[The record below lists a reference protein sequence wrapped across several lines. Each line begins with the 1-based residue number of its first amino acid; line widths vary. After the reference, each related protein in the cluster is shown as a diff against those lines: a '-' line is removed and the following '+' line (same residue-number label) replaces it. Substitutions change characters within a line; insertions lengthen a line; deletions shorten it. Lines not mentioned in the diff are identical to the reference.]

1 MFRCQ
6 GVHTILDCITSD
18 QAYIESQSMMDAIVI
33 DLSVIIRSQAPLLS
47 SGSTFDDFSLL
58 VIDRII
64 NMAESCDAQGID
76 IVTDQYTELS
86 IKSPTGLARESQSFG
101 QQILFDGET
110 QVPNDVCQSFLT
122 DEMNKTRL
130 NEFIIW
136 NFFSCNSWK
145 HQYCVTNCTKNVITQ
160 AGETSLYD
168 SGVVNSVLKEADNRI
183 VCHISNIILKSYSK
197 IMVRTVFQRCRC
209 HCSWVHE

>member
-1 MFRCQ
+1 MFRYQ

-18 QAYIESQSMMDAIVI
+18 QAYIESQSIMDAIVI
-33 DLSVIIRSQAPLLS
+33 DLSVIIRSQAPLPS

-64 NMAESCDAQGID
+64 NMAESFDAQGID

-86 IKSPTGLARESQSFG
+86 IKSPTGLGRESQSFG

-136 NFFSCNSWK
+136 NFF
-145 HQYCVTNCTKNVITQ
+145 
-160 AGETSLYD
+160 
-168 SGVVNSVLKEADNRI
+168 
-183 VCHISNIILKSYSK
+183 
-197 IMVRTVFQRCRC
+197 
-209 HCSWVHE
+209 

>member
-18 QAYIESQSMMDAIVI
+18 QAYIESQSIMDAIVI
-33 DLSVIIRSQAPLLS
+33 DLSVIIRSQAPLPS

-64 NMAESCDAQGID
+64 NMAESFDAQGID
-76 IVTDQYTELS
+76 IATDQYTELS

-101 QQILFDGET
+101 QQILLDGET
-110 QVPNDVCQSFLT
+110 QVPNNVCQSFLT

-136 NFFSCNSWK
+136 NFF
-145 HQYCVTNCTKNVITQ
+145 
-160 AGETSLYD
+160 
-168 SGVVNSVLKEADNRI
+168 
-183 VCHISNIILKSYSK
+183 
-197 IMVRTVFQRCRC
+197 
-209 HCSWVHE
+209 

>member
-1 MFRCQ
+1 MFRYQ

-64 NMAESCDAQGID
+64 KMAESCNAQKID
-76 IVTDQYTELS
+76 IVADQYTELS
-86 IKSPTGLARESQSFG
+86 IKP
-101 QQILFDGET
+101 
-110 QVPNDVCQSFLT
+110 
-122 DEMNKTRL
+122 KL

-136 NFFSCNSWK
+136 KF
-145 HQYCVTNCTKNVITQ
+145 
-160 AGETSLYD
+160 
-168 SGVVNSVLKEADNRI
+168 VNSNSGNINTALQMALKM
-183 VCHISNIILKSYSK
+183 L
-197 IMVRTVFQRCRC
+197 
-209 HCSWVHE
+209 